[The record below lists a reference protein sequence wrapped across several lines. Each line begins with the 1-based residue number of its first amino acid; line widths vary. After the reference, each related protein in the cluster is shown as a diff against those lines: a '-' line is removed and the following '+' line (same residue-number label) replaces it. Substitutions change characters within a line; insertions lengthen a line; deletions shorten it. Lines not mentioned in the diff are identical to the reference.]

1 MCVALNYYLKTIAG
15 ASQQDYQITVR

>member
-1 MCVALNYYLKTIAG
+1 MALNYYLKTIAG